1 MPILPPAP
9 GSAIV
14 VMVDP
19 TLVGTEMTLCL
30 SAEEQ
35 KQAER
40 FRFEKDAVHWRAC
53 RTALRVV
60 LGEALGISPGT
71 VAFEFGEF
79 GKPSL
84 SPPENGLH
92 FNLSHCRDLA
102 LIALCRD
109 GAVGVDVEP
118 ADRAAS
124 LLGCEDAF
132 CHPDEIAGL
141 PADETPRAAMLME
154 MWTKKEA
161 LLKALGTGFSLAA
174 QSVSVANPPAS
185 YAGDPR
191 FHELR
196 LHRLTNALLEKHL
209 AFLAAPE
216 SVRGIEIQQWP
227 T

>member
-1 MPILPPAP
+1 MPISPPAL
-9 GSAIV
+9 GSALV
-14 VMVDP
+14 VVVDP
-19 TLVGTEMTLCL
+19 ALVGTEVTACL

-40 FRFEKDAVHWRAC
+40 FRFEKDAIHWQAC
-53 RTALRVV
+53 RAALRVV
-60 LGEALGISPGT
+60 LGQALGIPPEA

-84 SPPENGLH
+84 SPPEDGLH

-109 GAVGVDVEP
+109 GAVGVDLEP
-118 ADRAAS
+118 AERATS

-141 PADETPRAAMLME
+141 PADEVPRAAMLME
-154 MWTKKEA
+154 IWTKKEA
-161 LLKALGTGFSLAA
+161 LLKALGTGFSLPA
-174 QSVSVANPPAS
+174 QSVSVAAPPTS

-191 FHELR
+191 FREVR
-196 LHRLTNALLEKHL
+196 LHRLTNVLLEKHL
-209 AFLAAPE
+209 AFLAVPE
-216 SVRGIEIQQWP
+216 SVRRVEIQQWP